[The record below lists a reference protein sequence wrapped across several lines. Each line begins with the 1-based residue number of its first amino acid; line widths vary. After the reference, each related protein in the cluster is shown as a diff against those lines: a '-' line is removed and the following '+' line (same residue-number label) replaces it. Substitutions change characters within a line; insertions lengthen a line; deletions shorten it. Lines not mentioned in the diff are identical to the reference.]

1 MSWSVWFTNAT
12 LDDAGIENNF
22 LPLSLLA
29 LNAGP
34 GATNAGREEY
44 LLMSEVAA
52 ATPAASLFDDVDF
65 EDELDELL
73 VLDVLPH
80 AAATKPRLATTN
92 PIRIIGCFNASPF
105 CIPKEQDTLA

>member
-1 MSWSVWFTNAT
+1 MN
-12 LDDAGIENNF
+12 
-22 LPLSLLA
+22 
-29 LNAGP
+29 
-34 GATNAGREEY
+34 
-44 LLMSEVAA
+44 EVAA
-52 ATPAASLFDDVDF
+52 ATPAASLFDDDVDF

-105 CIPKEQDTLA
+105 CIPKEQGNLAQLPHSGCSRSLAE

>member
-34 GATNAGREEY
+34 GATNAGSEEY
-44 LLMSEVAA
+44 LFIKEVAA

-65 EDELDELL
+65 EDELDE
-73 VLDVLPH
+73 LPH

-105 CIPKEQDTLA
+105 LSPQEQGIFA